1 MGRPITNVSNMT
13 GMSKKNLI
21 FFQQKV
27 NKTMFLNNEE
37 TNNEEK
43 TNCHAIDQTCVTCIP
58 SESSSKIISTHSHFI
73 LHLAFNFQRRNV
85 VNEKG
90 SANLTGF
97 KSFPACIMRLGWL
110 VV

>member
-1 MGRPITNVSNMT
+1 MT

-58 SESSSKIISTHSHFI
+58 
-73 LHLAFNFQRRNV
+73 
-85 VNEKG
+85 
-90 SANLTGF
+90 
-97 KSFPACIMRLGWL
+97 
-110 VV
+110 